1 MAPVDKGALER
12 RLLEVKSRFS
22 ELHEE
27 SEGRFT
33 PEQKDEWNRLG
44 DEQRELRA
52 TIDELEAR
60 EAVLEEM
67 ADEPTAREGGAHF
80 NVPSAGR
87 VSDPFDLSTMRT
99 NPFVDPEAA
108 GREAKDRAKRA
119 LDMASFPRPAK
130 EGGAQRLTNERAQE
144 HVEGLF
150 QSPQVDA
157 DQLARRMLVTGS
169 PTYQRAFGKALQS
182 QPLSPDEARALS
194 LASAGGGYAVPY
206 TLDPTII
213 PTSNLSVNPFRA
225 ISRIEQITGDE
236 WRGVSSAGVSAAYA
250 AEATEASDNAPTLAQ
265 PVISTEKAQ
274 AFIPFSIEV
283 GMDWNGLQA
292 EMAGLL
298 QDAKDDL
305 EATAFATGTGTNE
318 PQGVLVGATTV
329 VTASGTA
336 SFAAADLYSLENA
349 LGPRFRSRATF
360 VTARATINRIR
371 QFATAA
377 GPVALTEN
385 LQVGTIGG
393 SGATAARLPVDV
405 LGYPTYELSSM
416 ASVLTTG
423 SLIAILGDFR
433 HFVIVDR
440 IGMTIE
446 LIPHL
451 VGTNRRPTGQRGL
464 YAYWRNSSASSRRT
478 RSGS

>member
-1 MAPVDKGALER
+1 
-12 RLLEVKSRFS
+12 
-22 ELHEE
+22 
-27 SEGRFT
+27 
-33 PEQKDEWNRLG
+33 
-44 DEQRELRA
+44 
-52 TIDELEAR
+52 
-60 EAVLEEM
+60 
-67 ADEPTAREGGAHF
+67 
-80 NVPSAGR
+80 
-87 VSDPFDLSTMRT
+87 
-99 NPFVDPEAA
+99 
-108 GREAKDRAKRA
+108 
-119 LDMASFPRPAK
+119 
-130 EGGAQRLTNERAQE
+130 
-144 HVEGLF
+144 
-150 QSPQVDA
+150 
-157 DQLARRMLVTGS
+157 
-169 PTYQRAFGKALQS
+169 
-182 QPLSPDEARALS
+182 
-194 LASAGGGYAVPY
+194 
-206 TLDPTII
+206 
-213 PTSNLSVNPFRA
+213 
-225 ISRIEQITGDE
+225 
-236 WRGVSSAGVSAAYA
+236 VSSAGVSAAYA
-250 AEATEASDNAPTLAQ
+250 AEATETSDNAPTLAQ

-318 PQGVLVGATTV
+318 PQGVIVGATTV

-464 YAYWRNSSASSRRT
+464 YAYWRNSSGVISRT
-478 RSGS
+478 RSAS